1 MLDYLYIKLGL
12 LVKDLAV
19 VALAAEMIDA
29 VVDVV
34 VVLVAVLRGYL
45 AVMDTVERRIV
56 GAAVVLVLG
65 QIGIRQQGRRQMLET
80 RIVGVDDAAATRRQI
95 SFLGPVRPLGRRQF
109 A

>member
-1 MLDYLYIKLGL
+1 MFDYLYIKLGL

-34 VVLVAVLRGYL
+34 VVLVAVLRDYL
-45 AVMDTVERRIV
+45 AMMDVEGRIV

-65 QIGIRQQGRRQMLET
+65 QVGIRQQGRRQMLEAG
-80 RIVGVDDAAATRRQI
+80 IVGVDDTAAARR
-95 SFLGPVRPLGRRQF
+95 
-109 A
+109 